1 MKRKKIT
8 YNQIMETCNA
18 LYNKLLEVEKAVNY
32 NHTLTLAYID
42 CNGDQDKLTKFLK
55 EMNEDGQSDESNI
68 SGNRED
74 KSGDTNTNTKSTKV
88 RKIFKDGANK
98 DKASQESK

>member
-18 LYNKLLEVEKAVNY
+18 LYNKLLQVEKAVNY

-55 EMNEDGQSDESNI
+55 EMN
-68 SGNRED
+68 
-74 KSGDTNTNTKSTKV
+74 
-88 RKIFKDGANK
+88 
-98 DKASQESK
+98 

>member
-55 EMNEDGQSDESNI
+55 EMNEDGQSDKSNTD
-68 SGNRED
+68 GNRKD
-74 KSGDTNTNTKSTKV
+74 KSGDTNTNTKSAKV
-88 RKIFKDGANK
+88 GKITKDGANK
-98 DKASQESK
+98 DKASQKSK

>member
-55 EMNEDGQSDESNI
+55 EMNEDGQSDKSNI
-68 SGNRED
+68 DGNRKD
-74 KSGDTNTNTKSTKV
+74 KSGDTNTNSKSTKV
-88 RKIFKDGANK
+88 RKITKDGANK
-98 DKASQESK
+98 DKACKESK

>member
-42 CNGDQDKLTKFLK
+42 CNKDQDKLTKFLK
-55 EMNEDGQSDESNI
+55 EMNKDGQSNKSNTN
-68 SGNRED
+68 GNRED
-74 KSGDTNTNTKSTKV
+74 KSGNTNTDTKSTKV
-88 RKIFKDGANK
+88 GKIIKDGANK
-98 DKASQESK
+98 DKTS